1 MNELDKMQD
10 FLFYNSDDGSVIVQV
25 LVDSESETIWATQ
38 KAMAE
43 LFGVT
48 VPNISY
54 HLKNIFHSGELSNE
68 TVIKEILIPA
78 QNGVRGLSEGKI
90 KYYNL
95 DVIISVGYRVNSIL
109 ATNFRIW
116 ATKVLK
122 EYMNISCGCQPPYDG
137 IADME
142 GIQKRWQDST

>member
-1 MNELDKMQD
+1 MKSCTT
-10 FLFYNSDDGSVIVQV
+10 F
-25 LVDSESETIWATQ
+25 
-38 KAMAE
+38 
-43 LFGVT
+43 

-54 HLKNIFHSGELSNE
+54 HLKNIFHSGELSTE
-68 TVIKEILIPA
+68 TGIKEILIPA

-122 EYMNISCGCQPPYDG
+122 EFMVKGFVLDDERLKKGSLPRVLTMIATHRSVMISTRVYKTNLNMLLSEKQQLKSLPRVRMPSIPQWVY
-137 IADME
+137 
-142 GIQKRWQDST
+142 